1 MNRQS
6 RSSLLEGQRKES
18 KVATYHP
25 DQRRSD
31 PISWSRRHRL
41 LLVAVVLV
49 AIVIAVV
56 VFLAY
61 SGGSSNGGGYG

>member
-1 MNRQS
+1 MNGQS
-6 RSSLLEGQRKES
+6 RSSLLEGQPKES

-25 DQRRSD
+25 DQRRSG

-41 LLVAVVLV
+41 FLVAVVLV

-56 VFLAY
+56 VLLAY